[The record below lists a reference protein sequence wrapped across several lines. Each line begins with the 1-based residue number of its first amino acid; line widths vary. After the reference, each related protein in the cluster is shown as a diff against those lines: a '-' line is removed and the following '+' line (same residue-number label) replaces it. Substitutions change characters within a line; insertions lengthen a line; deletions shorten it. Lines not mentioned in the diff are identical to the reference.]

1 MMGKHRISAS
11 VSALAL
17 AGALALGAPQ
27 AMAAGSHSGGHGHGS
42 TDIGKPGDAAEA
54 SRTVEVA
61 MTEFAYEPASI
72 SVKQGETVRF
82 VVRNAGEQVHEFNI
96 GTASMHADHQ
106 EEMLKMMEAG
116 VLEVDT
122 INRDMMRSKGS
133 DGHDGM
139 MAHDDPNSVLLEPGE
154 EAEIVWTFSTDAD
167 LQFAC
172 NVPGHYESGM
182 HGEFRMGHG
191 GGGQS

>member
-1 MMGKHRISAS
+1 MMGTHRIPAS
-11 VSALAL
+11 LSALAL
-17 AGALALGAPQ
+17 AVALALGAPP
-27 AMAAGSHSGGHGHGS
+27 AMGAGDHSGGHGHGS
-42 TDIGKPGDAAEA
+42 ADIGEPGKAAEA
-54 SRTVEVA
+54 SRTVEVT

-72 SVKQGETVRF
+72 TVEQGETVRF

-96 GTASMHADHQ
+96 GTAAMHADHQ
-106 EEMLKMMEAG
+106 EEMLEMMEAG
-116 VLEVDT
+116 VISGNA
-122 INRDMMRSKGS
+122 INRDMMRGKGK

-154 EAEIVWTFSTDAD
+154 EAEIVWTFSTDAS

-191 GGGQS
+191 GSGQS